1 MIRSSSCTFFLLSA
15 GALAAQDLSH
25 MRLPDEFRAT
35 ANAVN
40 GQRVLAKNYLER
52 GDSKAVAIN
61 RDGSYDFALGAQ
73 NDGLAKQVAF
83 ETC

>member
-1 MIRSSSCTFFLLSA
+1 MQST
-15 GALAAQDLSH
+15 
-25 MRLPDEFRAT
+25 
-35 ANAVN
+35 VN

-61 RDGSYDFALGAQ
+61 RDGSYGFALGAQ
-73 NDGLAKQVAF
+73 SDGLAKQVAF